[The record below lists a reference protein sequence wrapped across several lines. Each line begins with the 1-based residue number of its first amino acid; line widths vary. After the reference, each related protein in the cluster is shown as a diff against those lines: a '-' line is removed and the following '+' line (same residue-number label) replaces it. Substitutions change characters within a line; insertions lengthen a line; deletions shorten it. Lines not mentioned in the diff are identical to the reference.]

1 MISTDLLLSDDC
13 PQPEIDFKGTGKA
26 VIWKRMFQTGILQDK
41 LPDGFY
47 LSADIRADLRKTN
60 PYTMSYSPLRSL
72 GTAGYLKNPTMKP
85 RSQHTVPS
93 YTRNLSEGVK
103 Q

>member
-41 LPDGFY
+41 LPDGL
-47 LSADIRADLRKTN
+47 LSLRRYPGRSAQN
-60 PYTMSYSPLRSL
+60 EPLYYVIFASPIPGYSWVSEESDYETAFSTYSSL
-72 GTAGYLKNPTMKP
+72 VY
-85 RSQHTVPS
+85 
-93 YTRNLSEGVK
+93 EEFI
-103 Q
+103 